1 MRMNSTRTMTLRI
14 FLVTLMTMVAYEFLK
29 EVLTG
34 GALSLIQS
42 HAITVIFVSCW
53 ATVVGFVVIKRLGS
67 LYAADAAAT
76 AIATDA
82 AATATATAAAVSA
95 ATAVADATAA
105 AFASAAATTVAI
117 AAAAAANE
125 DATAKLRV
133 SKARFQRMMEGSND
147 GHWEWYVGKDEN
159 YLSPR
164 WKNFLGYEDHE
175 IPNVQASFFNH
186 IHPDDASRVAEAVR
200 RHLEER
206 TTYEIEHRLRCKNG
220 EYRWFSSRGQATWDE
235 KGKPISMAGSITDI
249 TIRKQIEEELRTSH
263 ENFQSTLETS
273 IDGYWQV
280 DLQGRLTDVNAAA
293 CAMLGYTKPEM
304 LSLRVPD
311 IDIVVSEEDV
321 KARIEK
327 MLKTGGDRFESRH
340 RRKDGS
346 ELDVEVSLS
355 LVRSTQRVSA
365 FIRNIVKRKAAER
378 LLIASRNEAERANVA
393 KSLFLA
399 LVSHDLRTP
408 MNGVLGMLE
417 LVLDSNLSAEQKGY
431 LDVAQSSAQSMV
443 ALLNDILDMSKME
456 SGKMELE
463 KVPFDIRRL
472 LSETVQALSIIASKK
487 GLDLFYHIDER
498 VPSHLMGDPTRLRQV
513 ITNLVGNAIKF
524 TQQGHIVLKVAIEQ
538 LSTNGLT
545 LGFIIQDTGIGI
557 APEHQLSIFDAFTQA
572 DVSTSRQFGGT
583 GLGLAICRQLVSL
596 MGGNICVES
605 QIGRGSAFLF
615 TAQFILAKEHVLND
629 VGNTSPTEFSYGA
642 RTGTS
647 LSILLAEDV
656 LANQKF
662 FMTVLAKAGHSVML
676 AQDGEEAIAHA
687 KASHFDVILMDIGM
701 PRVDGFE
708 ATKTIRACGIGIPII
723 ALTAHGLP
731 GFRDQCVAAGMSDY
745 LSKPVKS
752 RDLLNKVMELH
763 VSFSTRASKNASDAL
778 EVPPER
784 ELLVFDTATAL
795 DMTGGDLSIQLNV
808 LLLTR
813 EQITQQMPEIEA
825 AVIAQ
830 DAQSLRAVSHALKSS
845 LGLIGAFRAQ
855 QVCASLEVAAKN
867 TDTAAF
873 GDLLQKLK
881 VELDALVPAID
892 SYMGM
897 QADIGIALTKI

>member
-1 MRMNSTRTMTLRI
+1 MTMHSIRSMTLRI

-29 EVLTG
+29 EVLTDG
-34 GALSLIQS
+34 TLSLIQS

-53 ATVVGFVVIKRLGS
+53 ATVIGWVVIKRLDS
-67 LYAADAAAT
+67 LHAAA
-76 AIATDA
+76 ANAN
-82 AATATATAAAVSA
+82 AAVTS
-95 ATAVADATAA
+95 
-105 AFASAAATTVAI
+105 
-117 AAAAAANE
+117 AAAAATE
-125 DATAKLRV
+125 DATAKLRG
-133 SKARFQRMMEGSND
+133 SKARFQRMMDGSHD

-175 IPNVQASFFNH
+175 MPNVQASFFNH

-220 EYRWFSSRGQATWDE
+220 EYRWFSSRGKATWDE
-235 KGKPISMAGSITDI
+235 KGQLISMAGSITDI
-249 TIRKQIEEELRTSH
+249 TARKQAEEELRTSR
-263 ENFQSTLETS
+263 ENLQSILETS
-273 IDGYWQV
+273 LDGYWQV

-304 LSLRVPD
+304 LGLRVTD
-311 IDIVVSEEDV
+311 ITVIDNEEGV

-327 MLKTGGDRFESRH
+327 IMETGGDRFESRH
-340 RRKDGS
+340 RRKDGN
-346 ELDVEVSLS
+346 ELDVEVSIN
-355 LVRSTQRVSA
+355 LVPSIQRVSV
-365 FIRNIVKRKAAER
+365 FVRDITGSKATEKS
-378 LLIASRNEAERANVA
+378 LIAARNEAERANVA

-417 LVLDSNLSAEQKGY
+417 LVLDTSLSAEQKGC

-456 SGKMELE
+456 SGKMALE
-463 KVPFDIRRL
+463 QVPFDIKRL
-472 LSETVQALSIIASKK
+472 LSETVQSLSISARKK
-487 GLDLFYHIDER
+487 GLNLFYHIDER

-513 ITNLVGNAIKF
+513 ITNLIGNAIKF

-538 LSTNGLT
+538 SGTNGIT

-557 APEHQLSIFDAFTQA
+557 APENQLSIFDAFTQA
-572 DVSTSRQFGGT
+572 DASTSRQFGGT
-583 GLGLAICRQLVSL
+583 GLGLAICRQLVAL

-615 TAQFILAKEHVLND
+615 TAQFLLAKENVSNEE
-629 VGNTSPTEFSYGA
+629 GSASPTEFSYGT

-656 LANQKF
+656 TANQKF

-701 PRVDGFE
+701 PLVDGFE
-708 ATKTIRACGIGIPII
+708 ATKAIRAYGIGTPII
-723 ALTAHGLP
+723 ALTAHVIP

-752 RDLLNKVMELH
+752 RDLLNKIMELH
-763 VSFSTRASKNASDAL
+763 ANFSTRASKNAPDAL

-795 DMTGGDLSIQLNV
+795 DMTGGDLSIQLKV

-813 EQITQQMPEIEA
+813 EQIAQQMPEIEA

-830 DAQSLRAVSHALKSS
+830 DAQSLREVCHALKSS

-881 VELDALVPAID
+881 VELATLLPAID
-892 SYMGM
+892 DYIGM
-897 QADIGIALTKI
+897 QADTGTMLIKT